1 MTSPADRT
9 LVVAIDGP
17 SGAGKSTVSR
27 RVALARGLRYLDTG
41 SLYRALTFSVLG
53 AGIDTSDT
61 AAVSAHATRV
71 VLDAGTDPAEPSVS
85 IDGRRVDREIR
96 EPDVTAAVSAVSE
109 IPAVRELLLVLQR
122 RLIGGGGIVVE
133 GRDIGTVVV
142 PAAPV
147 KIFLTASGDAR
158 AQRRAAESTADVQ
171 ATLSDLERRDRHDSG
186 RTTSPL
192 AKAPDAIEIDA
203 TSLDVDE
210 VVARVL
216 EACEAAVAASS
227 PSARRDDA
235 GITEPAS

>member
-53 AGIDTSDT
+53 AGIDTADT

-122 RLIGGGGIVVE
+122 RLN
-133 GRDIGTVVV
+133 
-142 PAAPV
+142 
-147 KIFLTASGDAR
+147 
-158 AQRRAAESTADVQ
+158 
-171 ATLSDLERRDRHDSG
+171 LSHG
-186 RTTSPL
+186 
-192 AKAPDAIEIDA
+192 
-203 TSLDVDE
+203 VW
-210 VVARVL
+210 
-216 EACEAAVAASS
+216 
-227 PSARRDDA
+227 
-235 GITEPAS
+235 